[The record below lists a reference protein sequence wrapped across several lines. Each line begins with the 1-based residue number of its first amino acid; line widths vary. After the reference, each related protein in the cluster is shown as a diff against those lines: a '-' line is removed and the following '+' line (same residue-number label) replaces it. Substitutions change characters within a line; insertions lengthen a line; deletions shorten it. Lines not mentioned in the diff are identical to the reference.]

1 MIANLNDAYK
11 NNTLYY
17 WCNALGEINYP
28 GDGIN
33 SSDVERLP
41 AKVKELYECF
51 QFSSRE
57 GNDLNVYTVTYNGVD
72 GMLLM
77 EDQFSEDVIEEV
89 VGGNAK
95 EMLKGVLSSTAKEL
109 ATQCAPWGSVLLC
122 FDSAPDGHELGVFI
136 PADACSTHYHEVAK
150 WLCDSSRIVTLRTA
164 IATNEHAFRLAF
176 SLLMAE
182 GLRQFLGKS
191 EDEIEKVLRPSGFGG
206 DALASVAK
214 TIILLANSEDDEIF
228 SAIQKSSSVDS
239 ESSDESD
246 MEDTC
251 PLCGAE
257 VEYLGD
263 RDLDDD
269 GTHVSWACP
278 YCKATGVSQYEDKFL
293 FHSDVRDAEGKLV
306 VEEVH

>member
-1 MIANLNDAYK
+1 M
-11 NNTLYY
+11 
-17 WCNALGEINYP
+17 
-28 GDGIN
+28 
-33 SSDVERLP
+33 
-41 AKVKELYECF
+41 
-51 QFSSRE
+51 
-57 GNDLNVYTVTYNGVD
+57 
-72 GMLLM
+72 
-77 EDQFSEDVIEEV
+77 
-89 VGGNAK
+89 
-95 EMLKGVLSSTAKEL
+95 
-109 ATQCAPWGSVLLC
+109 
-122 FDSAPDGHELGVFI
+122 
-136 PADACSTHYHEVAK
+136 
-150 WLCDSSRIVTLRTA
+150 
-164 IATNEHAFRLAF
+164 
-176 SLLMAE
+176 
-182 GLRQFLGKS
+182 
-191 EDEIEKVLRPSGFGG
+191 LRPSGFGG

-257 VEYLGD
+257 VEYLGG